1 MMAGKLLF
9 FAVPPLS
16 LAFRSSWLRKDAA
29 KFSMNLGLPAAA
41 GNWVYFN
48 VSNNIDP

>member
-41 GNWVYFN
+41 EIGYISMSQTV
-48 VSNNIDP
+48 